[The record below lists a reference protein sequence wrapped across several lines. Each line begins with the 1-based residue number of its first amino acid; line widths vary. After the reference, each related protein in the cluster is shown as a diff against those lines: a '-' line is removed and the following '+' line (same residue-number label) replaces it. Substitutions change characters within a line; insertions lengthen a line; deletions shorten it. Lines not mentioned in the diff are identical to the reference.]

1 MNDYPSDPPR
11 EQASD
16 AHRVMPG
23 DGVAPL
29 GQIFRD
35 LAAIGYRGMISL
47 ELFNRDYWKMEPLQ
61 VARIG
66 LEKMRG
72 AVRKAMA

>member
-1 MNDYPSDPPR
+1 
-11 EQASD
+11 
-16 AHRVMPG
+16 
-23 DGVAPL
+23 VAPL

-35 LAAIGYRGMISL
+35 LVAIGYRGMVSL

-66 LEKMRG
+66 LEKMRS
-72 AVRKAMA
+72 AVRKALA